1 MSPILKDAWHWFRA
15 DSLFTW
21 RNLHCIWS
29 SSSTEFFSLSFVKSF
44 CCHGSRL
51 GFTERKPNN
60 QFLASCKR
68 LKDYR
73 IHKNTS
79 AYRKKKKMQMFCQI
93 LMNSKAPSITG
104 NSIWRDY
111 FTILFVSPQTWMK
124 GIQLA
129 SLHTAMFALF
139 LPHWLSLT
147 SIPS

>member
-1 MSPILKDAWHWFRA
+1 MRDTDSEQTRFLPEETCTASGAAHQLNSFPWALWRASAATDLAWVSP
-15 DSLFTW
+15 
-21 RNLHCIWS
+21 
-29 SSSTEFFSLSFVKSF
+29 
-44 CCHGSRL
+44 
-51 GFTERKPNN
+51 TERKPNN

-104 NSIWRDY
+104 NSIWKD

-124 GIQLA
+124 GIQLT

>member
-1 MSPILKDAWHWFRA
+1 MRDTDSEQTRFLPEETCTASGAAHQLNSFPWALWRASAATDLAWVSP
-15 DSLFTW
+15 
-21 RNLHCIWS
+21 
-29 SSSTEFFSLSFVKSF
+29 
-44 CCHGSRL
+44 
-51 GFTERKPNN
+51 TERKPNN

-79 AYRKKKKMQMFCQI
+79 AYRKKKKKMQMFCQI

-104 NSIWRDY
+104 NSIWKDY
-111 FTILFVSPQTWMK
+111 FTTGILFVSPQTWMK